1 MEEKKDTRTLSEKH
15 KDIEFSNEYRIEYI
29 KHLITIAAAIF
40 AFTLTFLKDILG
52 KSLSSVSYKPILI
65 LGWLLLIISVMA
77 GIAQMRLWASYYVS
91 WAKSF
96 YDEKEKEWRA
106 ILDRRRLWFEYL
118 QIYSFFIGLLL
129 LLIFSSLNL
138 YRYA

>member
-1 MEEKKDTRTLSEKH
+1 MAEEKDERTLSEKH
-15 KDIEFSNEYRIEYI
+15 KDIEFSNQYRIEYI

-52 KSLSSVSYKPILI
+52 KPLSSVSYKPVLI
-65 LGWLLLIISVMA
+65 LGWLSLIVSLMA

-96 YDEKEKEWRA
+96 YDEEEKKWRNTVNK
-106 ILDRRRLWFEYL
+106 RRLRFEYL
-118 QIYSFFIGLLL
+118 QIYSFFIGLML
-129 LLIFSSLNL
+129 LLIFSSLNIF
-138 YRYA
+138 